1 MQADIIA
8 ATHDSVHQEDAQHA
22 HSLGMHMNQI
32 ENQRRIGREALQAQA
47 AGEINIQYMV
57 PRPKPKA
64 IAIQNLHPQ
73 DVHMEPVHP
82 QFKRV
87 GPPPNHQPTQRGQTY
102 DFSNTF
108 KPKHIDGATIAIPDE
123 PDDDLHEPPKSKAK
137 TAAVSSA
144 AASSSSSSSSSSA
157 AAPPAKAK
165 AAKPEHTA
173 IGTPP
178 KPTQKIPLYVLDSE
192 LKSAYRLGLITDPE
206 DLKEYEH
213 IIETRNFRSGGNYKN
228 NTDEFT
234 KNLMIRIY
242 KGIYPKIKDR

>member
-8 ATHDSVHQEDAQHA
+8 ATHDSVHQEDAIHA

-64 IAIQNLHPQ
+64 LAIQNLHPQ

-82 QFKRV
+82 QFQRV

-102 DFSNTF
+102 DCSNTF
-108 KPKHIDGATIAIPDE
+108 KPKHVDGATIAIPDE
-123 PDDDLHEPPKSKAK
+123 PDDDLHEPRQGRALSTSVNEPPKSKAK
-137 TAAVSSA
+137 TAA
-144 AASSSSSSSSSSA
+144 AASSSSSSSSSGA
-157 AAPPAKAK
+157 AVPSAKAK

-206 DLKEYEH
+206 DLK
-213 IIETRNFRSGGNYKN
+213 
-228 NTDEFT
+228 
-234 KNLMIRIY
+234 
-242 KGIYPKIKDR
+242 